1 MGTGLYIGHL
11 SLKTSLTKIE
21 VKSTMKISDPEVPT
35 YDKTYWAKCN
45 SNSIGL
51 LFLTAF
57 FNVCWS
63 SICDRIHYSKSILDP
78 LNNTTNRARIG
89 NGKIDRNLVTQTLT
103 T

>member
-1 MGTGLYIGHL
+1 
-11 SLKTSLTKIE
+11 
-21 VKSTMKISDPEVPT
+21 MKIFDPKVLT
-35 YDKTYWAKCN
+35 YDKTYWAKYN

-51 LFLTAF
+51 LFLATF

-63 SICDRIHYSKSILDP
+63 SIHDRLHNKKSMLGP

-103 T
+103 A